1 MIETK
6 NLCKSYRKSEALID
20 ASLRF
25 EENKIYGLLG
35 RNGAGK
41 TTLLNCIDGRIFSSS
56 GEILMDGE
64 PIPEND
70 KKLNDI
76 YLMTEQMLYPENM
89 KIKNIFKWSAN
100 FYPDFDIPYAMR
112 ISEKF
117 GLDVNKKSKAL
128 STGYSSILKC
138 VISLSVNTKYVFFD
152 EPVLGLDAN
161 HRDLFYRLLIE
172 KFSEEPFTAVVST
185 HLIDEVASI
194 IEDVIIIEQGRVLRQ
209 DSCEQLL
216 KNGYTISG
224 RAADVDSF
232 IIGKQILSADSIG
245 GLKTVCVMEPLD
257 RSKVPPELD
266 VTKLDLQ
273 KLFIQM
279 TNAAEDESKAL

>member
-89 KIKNIFKWSAN
+89 KIKDIFKWSAN

-257 RSKVPPELD
+257 RSKVPPELN

>member
-1 MIETK
+1 MIEIK
-6 NLCKSYRKSEALID
+6 NLCKSYGKSEALID

-89 KIKNIFKWSAN
+89 KIKDIFKWSAN

-112 ISEKF
+112 ISE
-117 GLDVNKKSKAL
+117 DRKSTRL
-128 STGYSSILKC
+128 NYS
-138 VISLSVNTKYVFFD
+138 
-152 EPVLGLDAN
+152 
-161 HRDLFYRLLIE
+161 
-172 KFSEEPFTAVVST
+172 
-185 HLIDEVASI
+185 
-194 IEDVIIIEQGRVLRQ
+194 Q
-209 DSCEQLL
+209 
-216 KNGYTISG
+216 
-224 RAADVDSF
+224 
-232 IIGKQILSADSIG
+232 
-245 GLKTVCVMEPLD
+245 
-257 RSKVPPELD
+257 
-266 VTKLDLQ
+266 
-273 KLFIQM
+273 
-279 TNAAEDESKAL
+279 

>member
-1 MIETK
+1 MIEIK
-6 NLCKSYRKSEALID
+6 NLCKSYGKSEALID

-89 KIKNIFKWSAN
+89 KIKDIFKWSAN

-216 KNGYTISG
+216 KNGYTVSG
-224 RAADVDSF
+224 RASDVDSF

>member
-6 NLCKSYRKSEALID
+6 NLCKSYGKSEALID

-89 KIKNIFKWSAN
+89 KIKDIFKWSAN

-216 KNGYTISG
+216 KNGYTVSG

>member
-6 NLCKSYRKSEALID
+6 NLCKSYGKSEALID

-41 TTLLNCIDGRIFSSS
+41 TTLLNCIDGRIFSNS

-89 KIKNIFKWSAN
+89 KIKDIFKWSAN